1 MEGPKGGHQLPD
13 AFPEPTLE
21 RQLELLNQTLEELQ
35 AVENPDEQTRKGIEN
50 TMARIAALRAANDG
64 INN

>member
-1 MEGPKGGHQLPD
+1 MEGPKGGHPLPES
-13 AFPEPTLE
+13 FPEPTVG
-21 RQLELLNQTLEELQ
+21 RQLELLNQTLGELK
-35 AVENPDEQTRKGIEN
+35 AVENPDEQTLKGIDN

>member
-1 MEGPKGGHQLPD
+1 MEGPKGGHQLPES
-13 AFPEPTLE
+13 FPEPSVE
-21 RQLELLNQTLEELQ
+21 RQLELLNQTLGELN
-35 AVENPDEQTRKGIEN
+35 AAESPDEQTQKGIEN